1 MPISQDSSIVPRQ
14 LTLSQDAEII
24 PANLPVSGSSA
35 FSFGTSLR
43 LDGSND
49 WATQGGSTPVTT
61 TSSFNGFNNTDWFAS
76 VWLKSGTGGRF
87 ANNSAVFGVRQHT
100 GTYAQVKLQWV
111 NASGGSYMRV
121 KASTI
126 NITSTYVIPTADQTD
141 WNCYGVAVSVD
152 VGVDVTVK
160 FYYNG
165 NLVDTQ
171 TGTQTTI
178 TDTDV
183 NLTIGAARSGAEML
197 SGYMI
202 QLVLGYTLPS
212 DADFAAIYNSGDG
225 ADPDDVFTGK
235 MLNHY
240 KFSEAAGTITGD
252 LTDSEG
258 NDSLGMVGF
267 DTGFGL
273 TTDTPPS

>member
-1 MPISQDSSIVPRQ
+1 MPISEDANIKPRII
-14 LTLSQDAEII
+14 TLSQDGQII
-24 PANLPVSGSSA
+24 PGNNANGSSS
-35 FSFGTSLR
+35 FNFGTSLR
-43 LDGSND
+43 TDGSND
-49 WATQGGSTPVTT
+49 WATQGGSSPVTT
-61 TSSFNGFNNTDWFAS
+61 TSSFNGFNNVDWFAA

-111 NASGGSYMRV
+111 NAAGGSYMRV

-141 WNCYGVAVSVD
+141 WHHYGVAVDVN

-160 FYYNG
+160 FYYDG
-165 NLVDTQ
+165 ALVDTQ
-171 TGTQTTI
+171 TGTQTTV

-202 QLVLGYTLPS
+202 QLVLGYGLPAN
-212 DADFAAIYNSGDG
+212 ADFTSIYNSGSG
-225 ADPDDVFTGK
+225 ADPSDCFTGIH
-235 MLNHY
+235 NHY
-240 KFSEAAGTITGD
+240 QFSETAGTITGD

-267 DTGFGL
+267 ATDYGL
-273 TTDTPPS
+273 TNDTP